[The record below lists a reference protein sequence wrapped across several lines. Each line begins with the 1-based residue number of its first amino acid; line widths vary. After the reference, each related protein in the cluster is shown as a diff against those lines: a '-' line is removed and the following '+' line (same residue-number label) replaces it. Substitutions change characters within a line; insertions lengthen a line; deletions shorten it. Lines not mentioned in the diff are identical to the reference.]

1 MGRPHVPLVASV
13 ACLPEKY
20 ATDLLPLGLDIIE
33 RKPTPT
39 AVFIKHQLVAPHNVD
54 HFYPNGGL
62 LVLLR

>member
-1 MGRPHVPLVASV
+1 LVASV

-62 LVLLR
+62 LV